1 MQILVWQTSV
11 YIKHTGN
18 KWKCQYVMFNNFVIH
33 NLCNVPIHPS
43 GIFENFSSKFVD
55 IFGKMRII
63 LFCMDTMNDC
73 IIPECGNLAN
83 LAGKRVVV
91 GAKQLR
97 KALQSGRAKFVY
109 LAKNADPAITEPI
122 EAMCQLN
129 KVSYAWVGSMQDLG
143 RACGIEVS
151 AAAAAAVD

>member
-73 IIPECGNLAN
+73 IIPECGNLPN
-83 LAGKRVVV
+83 LVENRVVV

-97 KALQSGRAKFVY
+97 KALQNGHAKFVY